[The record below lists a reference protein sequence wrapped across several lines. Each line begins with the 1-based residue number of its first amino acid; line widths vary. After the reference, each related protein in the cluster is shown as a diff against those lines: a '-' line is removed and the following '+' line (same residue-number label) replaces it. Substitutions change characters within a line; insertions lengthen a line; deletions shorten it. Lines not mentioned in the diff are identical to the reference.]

1 MEDGWFKSPQALKAT
16 LIATSAAAK
25 VSTKLAGLFAAR
37 LWFTP
42 WTVPLGDR
50 AKGHQASWLA
60 DTTPL
65 KFATSAG
72 TVAGLVAGA
81 GPTVLLVHGW
91 GERSGDMGAFIEP
104 LTSSGYRVVGVDLPA
119 HGKSPGTQTNLII
132 AADAISEIARETNVR
147 AVIAHS
153 MGGHAVM
160 TAMSRGLAPDSVVL
174 LAPAVRLNG
183 ALKRFGFL
191 FGLPPRAITGL
202 RETIERRFGTAVWD
216 DLAADRMARAFASPA
231 LIFHDHEDPQID
243 PADSELLADAWPG
256 AALKKTTGLG
266 HGKIV
271 RDAAVIR
278 GAVQF
283 IRSYVSAENPMTD
296 MEPRRDLAQ
305 VNARA

>member
-1 MEDGWFKSPQALKAT
+1 MEDGWLKSPQAMKAT
-16 LIATSAAAK
+16 LVATSTAAK
-25 VSTKLAGLFAAR
+25 VSTRLAGLFAAR

-50 AKGHQASWLA
+50 AKAHQASWLA
-60 DTTPL
+60 DTTSVQ
-65 KFATSAG
+65 FATSAG
-72 TVAGLVAGA
+72 TVAGYAAGA

-104 LTSSGYRVVGVDLPA
+104 LTSSGYRVVGIDLPA

-132 AADAISEIARETNVR
+132 AADAVNEIARETDVR

-160 TAMSRGLAPDSVVL
+160 TAMSQGSTPEAVVL
-174 LAPAVRLNG
+174 LAPAVRLTG
-183 ALKRFGFL
+183 ALKRFGYL
-191 FGLPPRAITGL
+191 FGLPPRAVTGL
-202 RETIERRFGTAVWD
+202 RETIERRFGATVWD
-216 DLAADRMARAFASPA
+216 DLSADRMARAFTTPS

-283 IRSYVSAENPMTD
+283 VRSYVRPDDPLPVLKHE
-296 MEPRRDLAQ
+296 RDLAE
-305 VNARA
+305 V